1 MKQFLV
7 FLLALSTVATAFAQK
22 KDTTIVKTPSA
33 SVPGEPKKKDKDYYS
48 KIDLSHRPQD
58 HFMVQMGYYG
68 WAGKPDTLNQSGVP
82 RSFNFYFM
90 LDFPFKTDKRLS
102 VGAGLGIGSNNI
114 YFRNQPTP
122 ISVIPQADASTA
134 NHFKKY
140 KLVTTY
146 LEVPLELRYAIDPEN
161 MNTSW
166 KFAVGTKLGVL
177 LSSYAKGKNTENSSG
192 SVVDGSV
199 YKMSSKSDFNGIELA
214 GTARISRGVFG
225 LFGQFQF
232 TSLIKSGIS
241 APVYPFV
248 IGFCFSGL

>member
-7 FLLALSTVATAFAQK
+7 LLFALFTITAAFAQK
-22 KDTTIVKTPSA
+22 NDTTVTKTPATTST
-33 SVPGEPKKKDKDYYS
+33 VPGEPKKKDWS
-48 KIDLSHRPQD
+48 KIDLSHRAQD
-58 HFMVQMGYYG
+58 HFMVQIGYNG
-68 WAGKPDTLNQSGVP
+68 WAGKPDTLSQGGVP

-90 LDFPFKTDKRLS
+90 LDFPFKTDQRLS
-102 VGAGLGIGSNNI
+102 VGAGLGIGTNNM
-114 YFRNQPTP
+114 YFKNQPAP
-122 ISVIPQADASTA
+122 ISVLPQADASTA

-146 LEVPLELRYAIDPEN
+146 LEIPLELRYALDPEN
-161 MNTSW
+161 MNKSW

-177 LSSYAKGKNTENSSG
+177 LSSYAKGKDVENSSG
-192 SVVDGSV
+192 SVADGSV
-199 YKMSSKSDFNGIELA
+199 YKVSSKSYFNGLELA

-232 TSLIKSGIS
+232 TSLIKSAYS
-241 APVYPFV
+241 TPVYPFV